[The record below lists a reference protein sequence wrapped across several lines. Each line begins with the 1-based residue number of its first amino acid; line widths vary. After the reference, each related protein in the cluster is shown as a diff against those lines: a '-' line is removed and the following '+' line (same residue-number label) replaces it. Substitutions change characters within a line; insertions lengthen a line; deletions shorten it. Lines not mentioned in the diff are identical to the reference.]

1 MSVSA
6 LLNGILDI
14 NVKKLNTNE
23 IESIGNLNITAP
35 RIILSSN
42 GIGEATI
49 PNGDTE
55 VKVDVKGMNNDAI
68 ILLTPRDNIVNFWV
82 EPDNGEFFTIYTD
95 TAPHTDVRFFYFI
108 LSYE

>member
-6 LLNGILDI
+6 LLNGFLDI
-14 NVKKLNTNE
+14 NVKKITTNE

-35 RIILSSN
+35 KITLNSN

-49 PNGDTE
+49 PTGDTE

-68 ILLTPRDNIVNFWV
+68 ILLTPKDNIVNFWV
-82 EPDNGEFFTIYTD
+82 EPDDEFFTIHTD

-108 LSYE
+108 LKYD

>member
-23 IESIGNLNITAP
+23 IKSIDNLKITAQ

-42 GIGEATI
+42 DGIGKTRLLT
-49 PNGDTE
+49 GDTE

-82 EPDNGEFFTIYTD
+82 EPDDEFFTIHTD
-95 TAPHTDVRFFYFI
+95 TAPHTDVRFFYFV